1 MTEYKLNGVR
11 VDLRRK
17 KYSQEKLGLLW
28 PSMSHICEPSFLP
41 VLLWGAGSVRA
52 MCGMLMLSG
61 ICLQLR
67 WGLMWIQEEVD
78 ESHSVYQTQ
87 HEKIIPVLQSGFQ

>member
-28 PSMSHICEPSFLP
+28 PSVSHICEPSFLP
-41 VLLWGAGSVRA
+41 STRAGSVRA
-52 MCGMLMLSG
+52 MCGMLILSG
-61 ICLQLR
+61 VCLQLH
-67 WGLMWIQEEVD
+67 WGLMWIQEEVG